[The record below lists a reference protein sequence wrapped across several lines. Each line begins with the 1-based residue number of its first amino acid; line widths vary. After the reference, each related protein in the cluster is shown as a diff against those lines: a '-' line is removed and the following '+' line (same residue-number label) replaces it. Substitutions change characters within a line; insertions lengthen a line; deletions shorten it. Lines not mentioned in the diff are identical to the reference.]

1 MIVRVVAVVVL
12 IFVSVMP
19 RAYAVPAFAQ
29 QTGQPCTAC
38 HIGSFGPQLTP
49 LGRAFKIGGYTQ
61 TGGEGLAS
69 KIPLS
74 AMMLPSFTNTGS
86 GQPGGAAPHFGD
98 NNNVAMDQVSIFLAG
113 RVTDYAGGFVQGTY
127 SGVDR
132 AFLLDNTD
140 LRLTTPLSLDDTEL
154 RIGASLN
161 NGPTVQD
168 AFNSTPVWM
177 FPFASSALTPTPTA
191 QTLLG
196 GRGLVGNSLGLTAY
210 AWYDRRLYFE
220 VGGYETYGPSL
231 LSWTGNA
238 LGPGSTANVAP
249 YVRAAYE
256 WDWGDQ
262 VAHIG
267 ALLLSA
273 NINPA
278 TSAFSADGSHGKNQ
292 YTDYGLDAGY
302 QFLGDP
308 NIATAYVLYVHENQ
322 NLKGSFN
329 TGASSQPSNGL
340 NQLNMNATYYYQNT
354 YGVTVGWQYT
364 WGTANPLL
372 SRRHPSPAA
381 ATASQTATPLSL
393 RRTGYP
399 LARRIRGHGQSPI

>member
-12 IFVSVMP
+12 IFVSVVP

-49 LGRAFKIGGYTQ
+49 FGRAFKIGGYTQ

-69 KIPLS
+69 KISLS
-74 AMMLPSFTNTGS
+74 AMLLRSFTNTGS

-98 NNNVAMDQVSIFLAG
+98 NNNVAMDQISIFLAG

-177 FPFASSALTPTPTA
+177 FPFASSALAPTPTA

-196 GRGLVGNSLGLTAY
+196 GRGWWATRLG
-210 AWYDRRLYFE
+210 
-220 VGGYETYGPSL
+220 
-231 LSWTGNA
+231 
-238 LGPGSTANVAP
+238 
-249 YVRAAYE
+249 
-256 WDWGDQ
+256 
-262 VAHIG
+262 
-267 ALLLSA
+267 
-273 NINPA
+273 
-278 TSAFSADGSHGKNQ
+278 
-292 YTDYGLDAGY
+292 
-302 QFLGDP
+302 
-308 NIATAYVLYVHENQ
+308 
-322 NLKGSFN
+322 
-329 TGASSQPSNGL
+329 
-340 NQLNMNATYYYQNT
+340 
-354 YGVTVGWQYT
+354 
-364 WGTANPLL
+364 
-372 SRRHPSPAA
+372 
-381 ATASQTATPLSL
+381 
-393 RRTGYP
+393 
-399 LARRIRGHGQSPI
+399 